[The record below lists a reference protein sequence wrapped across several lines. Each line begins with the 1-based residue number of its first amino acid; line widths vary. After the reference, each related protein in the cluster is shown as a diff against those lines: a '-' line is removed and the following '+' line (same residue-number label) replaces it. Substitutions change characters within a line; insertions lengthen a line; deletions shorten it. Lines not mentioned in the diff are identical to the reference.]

1 MDEFQNEKELMDYLN
16 VIWRKRWLIAVPTLL
31 CAVIVGIWSFTLP
44 PTWEIN
50 AIIQPGKF
58 VIQTQGGQFE
68 EVSVIETKQ
77 IAGQINQESYN
88 SLIAAELNLDLR
100 KFPKL
105 NAENLKDTKLVKVS
119 LKSGNV
125 QAAKDILRSLF
136 ESIKKDLDKK
146 IDVEMKSVGA
156 QIANIENAIKTKNL
170 DIQSN
175 EIEKALLKRDIASCQ
190 NKLIISEE
198 RAKSILDEMKT
209 AETRIEDIE
218 QQQKKAFAEKK
229 EGAEALGLLLYS
241 NEIQQSLRYFNSL
254 EEYSTNE
261 KITQENLK
269 LAIED
274 KEKSIKQLSNQVEK
288 LKNEIENLK
297 NTITFMNEK
306 KARIDYTT
314 LLKEPTSSLYP
325 VSPQKK
331 KNVLIGGLLSLIA
344 FTFLAFFIEYIQQK
358 KSQRRE

>member
-16 VIWRKRWLIAVPTLL
+16 VIWRKRWLIAVPTFL

-58 VIQTQGGQFE
+58 ITETQTGQFT
-68 EVSVIETKQ
+68 EVSVIEARQ
-77 IAGQINQESYN
+77 LAGQINQESYN
-88 SLIAAELNLDLR
+88 SLIAAELNLNLR

-136 ESIKKDLDKK
+136 EIIKSDLDKK
-146 IDVEMKSVGA
+146 NDIEMKSIDA
-156 QIANIENAIKTKNL
+156 QIVNIENAIKTKNL

-175 EIEKALLKRDIASCQ
+175 EIEKASLKRDITFCQ
-190 NKLIISEE
+190 NKLLISEE

-209 AETRIEDIE
+209 AKTTIEDIE
-218 QQQKKAFAEKK
+218 QQQKKALAEKK

-241 NEIQQSLRYFNSL
+241 EFL
-254 EEYSTNE
+254 TKE
-261 KITQENLK
+261 KINQEDLR
-269 LAIED
+269 LEISE
-274 KEKSIKQLSNQVEK
+274 KEKNIRQFSSQTEK
-288 LKNEIENLK
+288 LQNEIENLK
-297 NTITFMNEK
+297 NTITLMNEK

-314 LLKEPTSSLYP
+314 LRREPTSSLDP

>member
-16 VIWRKRWLIAVPTLL
+16 VIWKKRWLIAVPTFL

-44 PTWEIN
+44 PIWEIN
-50 AIIQPGKF
+50 AIIQPGKS
-58 VIQTQGGQFE
+58 VIQTQGGQFQ
-68 EVSVIETKQ
+68 EVSVIEARQ

-88 SLIAAELNLDLR
+88 SRIAAEFNLDLR

-105 NAENLKDTKLVKVS
+105 NAENLKDTQLVKVS
-119 LKSGNV
+119 LKSRNV

-146 IDVEMKSVGA
+146 IDIEWKSADA
-156 QIANIENAIKTKNL
+156 QIANTENAIKTKNL

-209 AETRIEDIE
+209 AKTRIEDIE
-218 QQQKKAFAEKK
+218 QQKKAFAEKK

-241 NEIQQSLRYFNSL
+241 SEIQQSLRYFNSL

-288 LKNEIENLK
+288 LKSEIENLK
-297 NTITFMNEK
+297 NTMPLMNEK

-344 FTFLAFFIEYIQQK
+344 FTFLAFFIEYIQQQ
-358 KSQRRE
+358 KSQR